1 MIMEADFRRFDTS
14 NSGSLDRDELQ
25 RLLVH
30 QFGQEPSGGQVRAF
44 NTWMG
49 EMHVDDEGRVGLDA
63 YITAVFGEGWYCGD

>member
-1 MIMEADFRRFDTS
+1 M
-14 NSGSLDRDELQ
+14 
-25 RLLVH
+25 H
-30 QFGQEPSGGQVRAF
+30 QFGQEPSDGQVRSF